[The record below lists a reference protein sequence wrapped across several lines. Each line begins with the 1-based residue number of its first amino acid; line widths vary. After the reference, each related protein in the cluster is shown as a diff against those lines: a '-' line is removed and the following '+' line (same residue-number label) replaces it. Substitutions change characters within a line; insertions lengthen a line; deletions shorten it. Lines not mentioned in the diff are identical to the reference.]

1 MTPGLQLF
9 FTLSAMNIIVAVLVT
24 QVVARVAGGPRQ
36 LLAHV
41 IPILSSL
48 GGSGLLGHQLG
59 VHLGPKMVL
68 YGFEISP
75 VGDIA
80 VAFVGALVGALVQ
93 AAVWRLMRKGSPA
106 S

>member
-9 FTLSAMNIIVAVLVT
+9 VTLSIMNVVVAVVAT
-24 QVVARVAGGPRQ
+24 QLVARGLGGPRH

-59 VHLGPKMVL
+59 VHLGPRITL
-68 YGFEISP
+68 YGFEISLL
-75 VGDIA
+75 GDIA
-80 VAFVGALVGALVQ
+80 VAFIFALIGALAQ
-93 AAVWRLMRKGSPA
+93 AAVWRAVRKRSSA
-106 S
+106 A